1 MVGSPQVLMC
11 TVNTVDGVESNL
23 VTINWTGPEGSYT
36 NDSRITTEMDRR
48 ELQIS
53 ETHNTYNS
61 TLQFAYLMEGDEG
74 MYTCGVTILD
84 TSNFQKAE
92 INTLISKQVILI
104 IYVSCIICTYIV
116 YLNN

>member
-1 MVGSPQVLMC
+1 MVGSPQILMC
-11 TVNTVDGVESNL
+11 MVNTVEGVESNL
-23 VTINWTGPEGSYT
+23 VAISWTGLEGFYT
-36 NDSRITTEMDRR
+36 NNSRITIETDRR

-61 TLQFAYLMEGDEG
+61 TLRFAYLMEGDEG

-92 INTLISKQVILI
+92 IETLISKQGI
-104 IYVSCIICTYIV
+104 SK
-116 YLNN
+116 